1 MIEEK
6 KDFTFDSIN
15 VLSFVNSK
23 SKILIVVSIVA
34 FVVSSIVTLFIKD
47 RYESSVILFPASSS
61 SISQSLLTDNTTKK
75 EILKFGDKEE
85 VDQLL
90 QVLYSDQIR
99 NRIIDKYDLLN
110 HYEISP
116 DSKYKR
122 TKLKKEFDNNIMF
135 SRTEYM
141 SVRIDVLDIKP
152 EVAANIAND
161 IADLVDSVMTRIQKE
176 RSLKALAIVEHEFL
190 VQKGKMKKLDDS
202 LAIIR
207 KKGIMNYESQAEV
220 YNDAFATAIAEGR
233 IKGAE
238 MLQEKLDTL
247 AQYGG
252 AYVSL
257 RDLMVYET
265 EKLSILEA
273 KYVEAKVDAEQDL
286 PHRFVVSR
294 AEKAEKATYPLRW
307 LIVLVSTLSAFILA
321 LLLLIITDSIK
332 KKN

>member
-1 MIEEK
+1 MTEDK
-6 KDFTFDSIN
+6 KDFTFDSIDL
-15 VLSFVNSK
+15 LSFVNSK
-23 SKILIVVSIVA
+23 TKILTIVTVVA
-34 FVVSSIVTLFIKD
+34 FLVSSIVSFFIKD

-61 SISQSLLTDNTTKK
+61 SISQSLLTDNNNKK

-99 NRIIDKYDLLN
+99 NRIIDKFDLLN
-110 HYEISP
+110 HYNISH

-122 TKLKKEFDNNIMF
+122 TKLKKEFDKNIMF

-141 SVRIDVLDIKP
+141 SVRIDVLDVNPQK
-152 EVAANIAND
+152 AADIAND

-190 VQKGKMKKLDDS
+190 SQKEKMKKFEDS
-202 LAIIR
+202 LSVIR

-220 YNDAFATAIAEGR
+220 YNDAYATAISEGR

-238 MLQEKLDTL
+238 MLQGKLDTL
-247 AQYGG
+247 ALYGG

-273 KYVEAKVDAEQDL
+273 KFIEAKVDAEQDL

-294 AEKAEKATYPLRW
+294 AEKAEKATYPMRW
-307 LIVLVSTLSAFILA
+307 LIVLVSTISAFILA